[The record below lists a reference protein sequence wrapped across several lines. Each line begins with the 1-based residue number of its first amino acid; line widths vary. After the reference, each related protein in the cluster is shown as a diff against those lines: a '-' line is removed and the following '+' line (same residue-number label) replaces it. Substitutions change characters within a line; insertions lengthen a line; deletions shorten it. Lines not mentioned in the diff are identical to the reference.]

1 MGKLFSLI
9 KPVAQK
15 FITAMVQK
23 QIENAV
29 TKIGRGINAEIF
41 GEKMH
46 IVNVPFN
53 NNVKKQFPNIEKLP
67 NIRALN
73 EIQQKR
79 LEEKRKRKL
88 KRIEEVKEKKSI
100 VEAARESA
108 VNSAK
113 NQLDILA
120 DSALTLATNIS
131 NEALNQ
137 VANAAALATGVFESY
152 KRVFTDLGTSGDKV
166 VENSVDLIK
175 TMVAAAPAI
184 IGTCAMGP
192 TVTPGALPQF
202 IFAVK
207 NKSDALGTELSK
219 FKSALGE
226 LKGMVKGLGEDFK
239 MANEILKLL
248 DTVDTLTIAPQ
259 ALIMAT
265 GGMICLLEVDVESMA
280 TTALEGL
287 VGEMAGPLMALATND
302 AALCDNWEIKPEIW
316 EKLTPEEKIEMEV
329 NWSKHTWG
337 NCANFDPMEYMV
349 VTDANGIPQS
359 GPNGKV
365 RYETDSK
372 GNKVPK
378 YEKDEYGKRIY
389 AECENCK
396 KFKKNEE
403 KAKEKEEKDK

>member
-1 MGKLFSLI
+1 
-9 KPVAQK
+9 
-15 FITAMVQK
+15 
-23 QIENAV
+23 
-29 TKIGRGINAEIF
+29 
-41 GEKMH
+41 
-46 IVNVPFN
+46 
-53 NNVKKQFPNIEKLP
+53 
-67 NIRALN
+67 
-73 EIQQKR
+73 
-79 LEEKRKRKL
+79 
-88 KRIEEVKEKKSI
+88 
-100 VEAARESA
+100 
-108 VNSAK
+108 
-113 NQLDILA
+113 
-120 DSALTLATNIS
+120 
-131 NEALNQ
+131 
-137 VANAAALATGVFESY
+137 
-152 KRVFTDLGTSGDKV
+152 
-166 VENSVDLIK
+166 
-175 TMVAAAPAI
+175 
-184 IGTCAMGP
+184 MGP

-239 MANEILKLL
+239 MADEILKLL

-302 AALCDNWEIKPEIW
+302 AALGDNWKIKPEIW
-316 EKLTPEEKIEMEV
+316 EKLTPEEKIEMEA

-337 NCANFDPMEYMV
+337 NCASFEPMEYMV

-359 GPNGKV
+359 GPGGKV
-365 RYETDSK
+365 RYETDAD

>member
-29 TKIGRGINAEIF
+29 TKVGQGINAEIF

-46 IVNVPFN
+46 IANVPFSN
-53 NNVKKQFPNIEKLP
+53 NIKKQFPNIEKLP
-67 NIRALN
+67 HNRALN
-73 EIQQKR
+73 ERQRKR
-79 LEEKRKRKL
+79 QEEKQQRKL
-88 KRIEEVKEKKSI
+88 KKIEDVKKKKSI
-100 VEAARESA
+100 VQAAQDAA
-108 VNSAK
+108 VDSAK
-113 NQLDILA
+113 EQLNVLA
-120 DSALTLATNIS
+120 DSALTLAANIA
-131 NEALNQ
+131 NEALGQ

-184 IGTCAMGP
+184 IGTCALGP

-219 FKSALGE
+219 FKSALTE
-226 LKGMVKGLGEDFK
+226 LRGMVKGLGEDFK
-239 MANEILKLL
+239 LASEILKLL

-302 AALCDNWEIKPEIW
+302 ASKCDNWECKSDIW
-316 EKLTPEEKIEMEV
+316 ETLTYEEKLEMESD
-329 NWSKHTWG
+329 WSKHTWK
-337 NCANFDPMEYMV
+337 NCANFEAMEYAV
-349 VTDANGIPQS
+349 VTDTNGIPQTGS
-359 GPNGKV
+359 NGKV
-365 RYETDSK
+365 LYETDSN

-378 YEKDEYGKRIY
+378 YEKDEYGKRKY

-396 KFKKNEE
+396 KFKKNE
-403 KAKEKEEKDK
+403 KK

>member
-29 TKIGRGINAEIF
+29 TKVGRGINAELF

-46 IVNVPFN
+46 IANVPFSN
-53 NNVKKQFPNIEKLP
+53 NIKKQFPNIEKLP
-67 NIRALN
+67 HNRALN
-73 EIQQKR
+73 ERQRKR
-79 LEEKRKRKL
+79 QEEKQQRKL
-88 KRIEEVKEKKSI
+88 KKIEDVKKKKSI
-100 VEAARESA
+100 VQAAQDA
-108 VNSAK
+108 AMDSAK
-113 NQLDILA
+113 EQLNNLT
-120 DSALTLATNIS
+120 DSALTLATNIA
-131 NEALNQ
+131 NEALGQ
-137 VANAAALATGVFESY
+137 VANAAALAVGVFESY

-166 VENSVDLIK
+166 VENSMDLIK

-184 IGTCAMGP
+184 IGTCALGP

-219 FKSALGE
+219 FKSALNE
-226 LKGMVKGLGEDFK
+226 LKGMVRGLGEDFK
-239 MANEILKLL
+239 MADEIFKLL

-302 AALCDNWEIKPEIW
+302 AAVCDNWGCKSNIW
-316 EKLTPEEKIEMEV
+316 ETLTDEEKLEMEL
-329 NWSKHTWG
+329 NWSKHTWD
-337 NCANFDPMEYMV
+337 NCNNFEAMEYAV
-349 VTDANGIPQS
+349 VTDENGIPQTDS
-359 GPNGKV
+359 SGKV
-365 RYETDSK
+365 KYEYDSN

-378 YEKDEYGKRIY
+378 YEKDEYGKRKY
-389 AECENCK
+389 AGCENCK
-396 KFKKNEE
+396 KFKKNEK
-403 KAKEKEEKDK
+403 KAEEKEKNK